1 MLYSEKRL
9 QQDLRK
15 IVNDKIHE
23 GFDIVERDPEI
34 ILTRGTTKIIVVRVR
49 DKIIIKYC

>member
-9 QQDLRK
+9 QQDLRE
-15 IVNDKIHE
+15 VVEDKINE
-23 GFDIVERDPEI
+23 GFDVVERDPEI
-34 ILTRGTTKIIVVRVR
+34 ILTRGTTKIIVVGVR